1 MEIIFGFVYKY
12 FFDALVVL
20 GFGIISKVA
29 LRYFSNDR
37 WETIKET
44 VLTSM
49 LWAEEQFGIGHGD
62 EKWTKAWQKIVELLQ
77 KKGIKLSEKEI
88 PVVTDIMKSKIPE
101 INSIT
106 YSALPPE
113 ASLERE
119 VFISTPK
126 YKALID
132 RLKEKHSVGKE

>member
-1 MEIIFGFVYKY
+1 MELVLGFIYKY
-12 FFDALVVL
+12 FFDALIVL
-20 GFGIISKVA
+20 GFGIVSKIA

-62 EKWTKAWQKIVELLQ
+62 EKWTKAWRKIVELLL

-88 PVVTDIMKSKIPE
+88 PIVNDIMKSNIPK

-113 ASLERE
+113 ATLERD
-119 VFISTPK
+119 ILKSTPE
-126 YKALID
+126 YKKLADIL
-132 RLKEKHSVGKE
+132 RKKHPEKK

>member
-1 MEIIFGFVYKY
+1 R
-12 FFDALVVL
+12 
-20 GFGIISKVA
+20 IISKVA
-29 LRYFSNDR
+29 LKYFSNDR

-62 EKWTKAWQKIVELLQ
+62 EKWTKAWQKIIELLQ

-88 PVVTDIMKSKIPE
+88 PLVTDVMKSNIPE

-113 ASLERE
+113 ATLERK
-119 VFISTPK
+119 ILSSTPE
-126 YKALID
+126 YKKLID
-132 RLKEKHSVGKE
+132 QLKKKYPVGKE

>member
-1 MEIIFGFVYKY
+1 MELVLGFIYKY
-12 FFDALVVL
+12 FFDALIVL
-20 GFGIISKVA
+20 GFGIVSKIA

-62 EKWTKAWQKIVELLQ
+62 EKWTKAWKKIIELLQ

-88 PVVTDIMKSKIPE
+88 PLVSDIMKSNIPK

-113 ASLERE
+113 ATLERD
-119 VFISTPK
+119 ILKSTPE
-126 YKALID
+126 YKKLADIL
-132 RLKEKHSVGKE
+132 RKKHPEKK

>member
-1 MEIIFGFVYKY
+1 MELVLGFIYKY
-12 FFDALVVL
+12 FFDALIVL
-20 GFGIISKVA
+20 GFGIVSKIA

-62 EKWTKAWQKIVELLQ
+62 EKWTKAWNKIIELLQ

-88 PVVTDIMKSKIPE
+88 PLVSDIMKSNIPK

-113 ASLERE
+113 ATLERD
-119 VFISTPK
+119 ILKSTPE
-126 YKALID
+126 YKKLADIL
-132 RLKEKHSVGKE
+132 RKKHPEKK